1 MCQVYERCKCGS
13 LVWLKNHA
21 TTSDGDTMEHRWW
34 NTCYKCKGEVEVISG
49 GVQNGCVKE
58 NITGQA
64 KDNL

>member
-34 NTCYKCKGEVEVISG
+34 NTCYKCKVRVEVISG
-49 GVQNGCVKE
+49 GV
-58 NITGQA
+58 
-64 KDNL
+64 